1 MRPAALL
8 LVALSAG
15 AAGQQ
20 VIVSP
25 APEAVA
31 VTVYRD
37 PDREEGNSIG
47 DGWLGGYA
55 LVTETRTIDL
65 PAGGSEIRF
74 EGVAGTIMPASV
86 IIRGLPGMPDEKNYD
101 ARLLYAGS
109 LIDAALGRQ
118 VHIRRTNR
126 ATGKIVEEE
135 AIIRSGPD
143 GIILQTAAGIEALK
157 CSGLAETLVYQEVPS
172 GLSAKPTLSVRAG
185 AQSPTRATVQL
196 SYLSGQFDWQ
206 ANYVARL
213 GADGRTLDLFAWLT
227 LANSNDESFPAA
239 QVNAIAGQPNRDE
252 RSDDGVRPYSPAVN
266 LRCWPA
272 GRTSDFAYP
281 PPPPPP
287 PEAERD
293 GGAYED
299 YAEIVVTGSLMRRE
313 NLMAAS
319 PVAIM
324 AQQEDLGDLKL
335 YRVPEPVTVAANGQK
350 QVALLHKERVR
361 VERLHSV
368 SVDADREQEES
379 EPAELM
385 LRTKNNKAKGL
396 GLPLPSGSVAVFEQV
411 DGQYLLAGQTDIADL
426 AVEEDVEL
434 KFGESP
440 DVRYSQ
446 KRLSARRKD
455 DGRDVSRRARFAIDL
470 TNARREA
477 ARVEVALRV
486 FDDWTITNSSSKLR
500 MVKGRKTW
508 VVDVPAN
515 GKSRLTYTLVRP
527 KPRPVKRRETEE
539 EDEG

>member
-1 MRPAALL
+1 MRAAALL
-8 LVALSAG
+8 LAALSAG

-25 APEAVA
+25 SPEAVA

-37 PDREEGNSIG
+37 PEREEGDSIDG
-47 DGWLGGYA
+47 GWLGGYA
-55 LVTETRTIDL
+55 LVTETRTVDL
-65 PAGGSEIRF
+65 PAGESEIRF

-101 ARLLYAGS
+101 ARLLSAGS
-109 LIDAALGRQ
+109 LIEAALGRQ
-118 VHIRRTNR
+118 VHIRRTHR
-126 ATGKIVEEE
+126 RTGKVTEEE

-143 GIILQTAAGIEALK
+143 GIVLQTAAGFEALK
-157 CSGLAETLVYQEVPS
+157 CSGLSETLVYNEVPP
-172 GLSAKPTLSVRAG
+172 GLSARPTLSVRAG
-185 AQSPTRATVQL
+185 AQTPTRATVQL

-213 GADGRTLDLFAWLT
+213 GEDGRTLDLFAWLT

-239 QVNAIAGQPNRDE
+239 QVNAIAGQPNRE
-252 RSDDGVRPYSPAVN
+252 KGSDDGAEPYSPPVS

-272 GRTSDFAYP
+272 GRTSDPRYP
-281 PPPPPP
+281 TDAQLELRQSSVA
-287 PEAERD
+287 EAVLED
-293 GGAYED
+293 GQD
-299 YAEIVVTGSLMRRE
+299 IIVTGSLRRSE
-313 NLMAAS
+313 NLMAAA

-335 YRVPEPVTVAANGQK
+335 YRIPEPVTVAANGQK

-361 VERLHSV
+361 VERLYSV
-368 SVDADREQEES
+368 SVDADREQQES

-385 LRTKNNKAKGL
+385 LRTRNNKAKGL

-411 DGQYLLAGQTDIADL
+411 DGQYLLAGETDIVDL
-426 AVEEDVEL
+426 AVEDDVEL
-434 KFGESP
+434 EFGESP

-446 KRLSARRKD
+446 KRLSAKRRD
-455 DGRDVSRRARFAIDL
+455 DGRDVSRRARFEVEL
-470 TNARREA
+470 TNAKGEP

-486 FDDWTITNSSSKLR
+486 FDDWTIANSSSKLK
-500 MVKGRKTW
+500 MIKGRRTW

-515 GKSRLTYTLVRP
+515 GKSRLTYTLTRP
-527 KPRPVKRRETEE
+527 KPRPAKSRVREE
-539 EDEG
+539 

>member
-1 MRPAALL
+1 MRSLALL
-8 LVALSAG
+8 LAALSAG

-25 APEAVA
+25 SPDAVA

-37 PDREEGNSIG
+37 PEREEGDVIDG
-47 DGWLGGYA
+47 GWLGGYA
-55 LVTETRTIDL
+55 LVTETRTVDL
-65 PAGGSEIRF
+65 PAGESEIRF

-101 ARLLYAGS
+101 ARLLSAGS
-109 LIDAALGRQ
+109 LIEAALGRQ

-126 ATGKIVEEE
+126 ATGKVVEEE

-143 GIILQTAAGIEALK
+143 GIALQTAAGIEALR
-157 CSGLAETLVYQEVPS
+157 CSGLSETLVYNDVPP

-185 AQSPTRATVQL
+185 APSPTRATIQL

-213 GADGRTLDLFAWLT
+213 GEDGRTLDLFAWLT
-227 LANSNDESFPAA
+227 LANSNAESFPAA
-239 QVNAIAGQPNRDE
+239 EVNAIAGQPNRE
-252 RSDDGVRPYSPAVN
+252 EGSDDGAAPYSPPVN

-272 GRTSDFAYP
+272 GRTSDFGYP
-281 PPPPPP
+281 PPPAPPA
-287 PEAERD
+287 EALRSD
-293 GGAYED
+293 GAYED
-299 YAEIVVTGSLMRRE
+299 YGEIVVTGSLIRRE
-313 NLMAAS
+313 NLMAAA
-319 PVAIM
+319 PVAVM

-335 YRVPEPVTVAANGQK
+335 YRIPEPVTVAANGQK

-361 VERLHSV
+361 VERLYSV
-368 SVDADREQEES
+368 SVDADREMEEN

-385 LRTKNNKAKGL
+385 LRTRNNKAKGL

-411 DGQYLLAGQTDIADL
+411 DGQYLLAGEADITDL

-446 KRLSARRKD
+446 KRLSAKRKD
-455 DGRDVSRRARFAIDL
+455 DGRDVSRRAKFEVEL
-470 TNARREA
+470 TNAKREP

-486 FDDWTITNSSSKLR
+486 FDDWTIANSSSKLK
-500 MVKGRKTW
+500 MIKGRKTW

-515 GKSRLTYTLVRP
+515 GKARLTYTLTRP
-527 KPRPVKRRETEE
+527 KPRPAKSRVREE

>member
-1 MRPAALL
+1 MRPVALL
-8 LVALSAG
+8 LAALSAG

-20 VIVSP
+20 IIVSP
-25 APEAVA
+25 APETVA

-37 PDREEGNSIG
+37 PEREEGETI
-47 DGWLGGYA
+47 DAGWLGGYA
-55 LVTETRTIDL
+55 LITETRTVDL
-65 PAGGSEIRF
+65 PAGESEIRF

-101 ARLLYAGS
+101 ARLLSAGS
-109 LIDAALGRQ
+109 LIEAALGRQ
-118 VHIRRTNR
+118 VHVRRTSR
-126 ATGKIVEEE
+126 ATGKVVEEE

-143 GIILQTAAGIEALK
+143 GIVLQTAAGIEALR
-157 CSGLAETLVYQEVPS
+157 CSGLSETLVYNEVPP
-172 GLSAKPTLSVRAG
+172 GLSARPTLSVRSG
-185 AQSPTRATVQL
+185 APSPMRATLQL

-213 GADGRTLDLFAWLT
+213 GEDGRTLDLFAWLT

-239 QVNAIAGQPNRDE
+239 AVNAIAGQPNRE
-252 RSDDGVRPYSPAVN
+252 EGSDDGAEPYSPQVS

-272 GRTSDFAYP
+272 GRTSDVAYP
-281 PPPPPP
+281 PPPAPPAVALRSD
-287 PEAERD
+287 E
-293 GGAYED
+293 AYED
-299 YAEIVVTGSLMRRE
+299 YAEIVVTGSLIRRE

-319 PVAIM
+319 PVAVM

-335 YRVPEPVTVAANGQK
+335 YRIPEPVTVAANGQK

-361 VERLHSV
+361 VERLYSV

-385 LRTKNNKAKGL
+385 LRSRNNKAKGL

-411 DGQYLLAGQTDIADL
+411 DGQYLLAGETDIADL
-426 AVEEDVEL
+426 AVEDDVEL

-440 DVRYSQ
+440 DVRYLQ
-446 KRLSARRKD
+446 RRLSAKRKD
-455 DGRDVSRRARFAIDL
+455 DGRDISRRAKFEIEL
-470 TNARREA
+470 TNAKREPA
-477 ARVEVALRV
+477 KVEVALRV
-486 FDDWTITNSSSKLR
+486 FDDWTIANSSSKLK
-500 MVKGRKTW
+500 MLKGRKTW

-527 KPRPVKRRETEE
+527 KPVKRRETEE

>member
-1 MRPAALL
+1 MRRAALL
-8 LVALSAG
+8 MAALSAC
-15 AAGQQ
+15 AAAQQ

-25 APEAVA
+25 APDAVA
-31 VTVYRD
+31 VTVYRN
-37 PDREEGNSIG
+37 PDRAEGEAMESS
-47 DGWLGGYA
+47 WLGGYA
-55 LVTETRTIDL
+55 LVTETRTVDL
-65 PAGGSEIRF
+65 PAGDSEIRF

-101 ARLLYAGS
+101 ARLLSAGS
-109 LIDAALGRQ
+109 LIEAALGRQ

-126 ATGKIVEEE
+126 ATGKVTEEE

-143 GIILQTAAGIEALK
+143 GIVLQTPAGVEALK
-157 CSGLAETLVYQEVPS
+157 CSGLAETLVHNEVPP

-185 AQSPTRATVQL
+185 AQSPTRATLQL

-213 GADGRTLDLFAWLT
+213 GEDGRTLDLFAWLT

-239 QVNAIAGQPNRDE
+239 EVNAIAGQPNRE
-252 RSDDGVRPYSPAVN
+252 EGSDDGAAPYSPSVN
-266 LRCWPA
+266 LRCWPV

-287 PEAERD
+287 EAERN

-299 YAEIVVTGSLMRRE
+299 GQDIIVTGSLIRRE
-313 NLMAAS
+313 NLMAAA

-335 YRVPEPVTVAANGQK
+335 YRIPEPVTVAANGQK

-361 VERLHSV
+361 IERLHSV

-379 EPAELM
+379 EPVELM
-385 LRTKNNKAKGL
+385 LRTRNNKAKGL

-411 DGQYLLAGQTDIADL
+411 DGQYLLAGETDIADL

-440 DVRYSQ
+440 DVRYTQ
-446 KRLSARRKD
+446 RRLSARPRD
-455 DGRDVSRRARFAIDL
+455 DGRDVSRRAKFEVEL
-470 TNARREA
+470 TNAKREP

-486 FDDWTITNSSSKLR
+486 FDEWTIASSSSRLR
-500 MVKGRKTW
+500 MIKGRKIW

-527 KPRPVKRRETEE
+527 KPRPAKRRESEE
-539 EDEG
+539 NDEG